1 MTKSQRLVQKIAQFA
16 NIQLNKKNIQRYIQ
30 QFKEMVNFT
39 KQVQKPDTTGL
50 KPTFQT
56 NHNVNVMRKDRVDK
70 QRILTH
76 DDIKQMSK
84 GEKFKNGYFVIK
96 SETFKSWT
104 N

>member
-1 MTKSQRLVQKIAQFA
+1 MSSPKQLVQKIAQFA

-39 KQVQKPDTTGL
+39 KQVQEPDTTGL
-50 KPTFQT
+50 EPTFQT
-56 NHNVNVMRKDRVDK
+56 NHNVNVMREDRVDK
-70 QRILTH
+70 QRILSHT
-76 DDIKQMSK
+76 DIKRMSK
-84 GEKFKNGYFVIK
+84 DEKFKDGYFVIK